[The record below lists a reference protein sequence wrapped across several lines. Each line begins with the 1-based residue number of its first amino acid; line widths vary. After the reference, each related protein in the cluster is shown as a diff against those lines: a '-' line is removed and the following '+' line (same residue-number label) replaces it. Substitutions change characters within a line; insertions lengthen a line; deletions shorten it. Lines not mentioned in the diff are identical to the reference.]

1 MTQSCEDGNCS
12 LTGTDGGT
20 PVQICTKICNDN
32 NIPYCRSKSGKLKGD
47 IILSTGENI
56 STKKITPTCDWMK
69 NNLKTYCDDEKC
81 QNILKDVISAS
92 KTKNGVSIDKIV
104 TGLGNNAPNALK
116 QLLSDIV
123 ASGSYSSSSGKSKI
137 KALGEYA
144 WFQKNNIE
152 EGSGNVA
159 VLLIS
164 LAIIFLLTANSIY
177 NTVFKSIKS
186 INNSTYSGDLKNTFN
201 YINYFIAG
209 LIIFSI
215 LLGIVKFLGNW
226 LIGDQIDKINTG
238 EIPDLSTS
246 DVVKF
251 LRTSIPIILFVG
263 AIVLLLYIQ
272 SQVADVSLILPYIG
286 MMALIIPYVLMTG
299 EVYSYAPKLMVSF
312 SLMVF
317 MGQMIAI
324 AVSKITGSNLVNS
337 IVMGLV
343 YVIIMAIAIIV
354 WLTAGADTDVKLK
367 KNEEYNP
374 VTDNGSLI
382 QMVLYVCIF
391 SIIKIIVLVFSASQD
406 GSYFKQFNIATKNN
420 FNQNENKLGDL
431 LSQHFG
437 FLNED
442 LVKYAMNFFIN
453 KVTG

>member
-1 MTQSCEDGNCS
+1 M
-12 LTGTDGGT
+12 
-20 PVQICTKICNDN
+20 
-32 NIPYCRSKSGKLKGD
+32 
-47 IILSTGENI
+47 
-56 STKKITPTCDWMK
+56 
-69 NNLKTYCDDEKC
+69 
-81 QNILKDVISAS
+81 
-92 KTKNGVSIDKIV
+92 
-104 TGLGNNAPNALK
+104 
-116 QLLSDIV
+116 
-123 ASGSYSSSSGKSKI
+123 
-137 KALGEYA
+137 
-144 WFQKNNIE
+144 
-152 EGSGNVA
+152 
-159 VLLIS
+159 
-164 LAIIFLLTANSIY
+164 
-177 NTVFKSIKS
+177 
-186 INNSTYSGDLKNTFN
+186 
-201 YINYFIAG
+201 
-209 LIIFSI
+209 
-215 LLGIVKFLGNW
+215 GNW
-226 LIGDQIDKINTG
+226 LIGDQIDKINTC
-238 EIPDLSTS
+238 EIPNLSTS

-272 SQVADVSLILPYIG
+272 SQAADVSLILPYLG

-391 SIIKIIVLVFSASQD
+391 SIIKIIVLVFSASQN